1 MAGAR
6 HMSGFASM
14 TLSDCAR
21 QLGAALFLPNSN
33 QGAAFDGVSTDSRRI
48 LPGEL
53 FVAIKGENFDGH
65 QYVAGA
71 LARGAAAAVVAKIQD
86 VPIAQI
92 VVGDTLWAY
101 AQLAQFWR
109 SRFSLPVI
117 ALTGSNGKTTV
128 KEMLRAILAAHCGD
142 SNSVLATEGNLNNHI
157 GVPQML
163 LRLNTHHRYAV
174 LEMGMNHL
182 HEIEYLTR
190 LAVPNVAL
198 LIMAGTAHIGELG
211 SREAIAQAKGEIF
224 AGLRDD
230 GIACI
235 NADDPFSGYWHGL
248 VGTESN
254 RRVVAF
260 GVHAKADVRGQLL
273 DDGCM
278 LFADGK
284 SVRVKLNVMGEH
296 NQRNALAA
304 AAAAY
309 AVGVPLAMIQ
319 HGLQTFT
326 GVDGRL
332 RTYAGLESC
341 TVIDDTYNAN
351 PDSMRAAIA
360 VLAAK
365 KGKRLLVL
373 GDMGELGADSESMHT
388 EVGRAA
394 KAAGIDALHAV
405 GESAKN
411 YVAAFG
417 AGASHHASV
426 EALIAALKNQ
436 ISHDT
441 TVLVKGSR
449 FMKMERVVEKIAPD
463 YRKGNH

>member
-1 MAGAR
+1 MR
-6 HMSGFASM
+6 
-14 TLSDCAR
+14 
-21 QLGAALFLPNSN
+21 
-33 QGAAFDGVSTDSRRI
+33 GV
-48 LPGEL
+48 LH
-53 FVAIKGENFDGH
+53 DGH
-65 QYVAGA
+65 PDG
-71 LARGAAAAVVAKIQD
+71 
-86 VPIAQI
+86 
-92 VVGDTLWAY
+92 
-101 AQLAQFWR
+101 
-109 SRFSLPVI
+109 
-117 ALTGSNGKTTV
+117 
-128 KEMLRAILAAHCGD
+128 C
-142 SNSVLATEGNLNNHI
+142 SV
-157 GVPQML
+157 
-163 LRLNTHHRYAV
+163 
-174 LEMGMNHL
+174 
-182 HEIEYLTR
+182 
-190 LAVPNVAL
+190 
-198 LIMAGTAHIGELG
+198 
-211 SREAIAQAKGEIF
+211 F
-224 AGLRDD
+224 AG
-230 GIACI
+230 G
-235 NADDPFSGYWHGL
+235 
-248 VGTESN
+248 E
-254 RRVVAF
+254 
-260 GVHAKADVRGQLL
+260 
-273 DDGCM
+273 
-278 LFADGK
+278 
-284 SVRVKLNVMGEH
+284 SVRITLQVAGEH

-309 AVGVPLAMIQ
+309 AVGVPLAVIQ